1 MEASKQCHRV
11 IVIFLFFSVLNIQK
25 LTNNILIAV
34 LQVLVTNDEYSV
46 CPTFG
51 LVCDV
56 ISWIFVHLESNI

>member
-34 LQVLVTNDEYSV
+34 LQVLVNDEYSV
-46 CPTFG
+46 GPTFG

-56 ISWIFVHLESNI
+56 IS

>member
-1 MEASKQCHRV
+1 MEPSKQCHRV

-34 LQVLVTNDEYSV
+34 LQVLVNDEYSV

-56 ISWIFVHLESNI
+56 ISWIFVHPESNI